1 MHKQKINK
9 NKNKSAK
16 NKKENIKYI
25 FDLLSIDNS
34 DVGIDLNYEKLK
46 EEKYNKQI
54 KKRKEK
60 IFTHLNENRCK
71 RTDNPK
77 KIKESNNSLINETS
91 NNTNDYINQIFKSA
105 FHITYD
111 SKQFYIYTKK
121 NKTYKNKINFV
132 NVNPN
137 GNCFCCC
144 LSEFLFSNSL
154 HHRFIR
160 NAVSLFQ
167 KK

>member
-9 NKNKSAK
+9 NKNQSAK

-34 DVGIDLNYEKLK
+34 DDGIDLNYEKLK
-46 EEKYNKQI
+46 EGKYNKQI

-60 IFTHLNENRCK
+60 IFTHLNENRYK
-71 RTDNPK
+71 RTNNPK
-77 KIKESNNSLINETS
+77 KSKESNNSLINETN
-91 NNTNDYINQIFKSA
+91 NNTNDDINQIFKSA

-121 NKTYKNKINFV
+121 TK
-132 NVNPN
+132 
-137 GNCFCCC
+137 
-144 LSEFLFSNSL
+144 
-154 HHRFIR
+154 HRE
-160 NAVSLFQ
+160 
-167 KK
+167 K